1 MHVRIFR
8 RFTVKSF
15 LWLCTSQ
22 WSYNLT
28 VALPTE
34 LEVHVIK
41 FPVLQN
47 HSARPLVVRA
57 VALLFRLRRVALTSR
72 IICSRIAL
80 RRCPARSGS
89 LYPPLAALTSGAP
102 KSKEK
107 SRRLPIF
114 PGRLQPSIF
123 GTTELNFCVRNGN
136 RWDLCVIGTGHI
148 CSAYQPYIFSLLRGM
163 HPQN

>member
-1 MHVRIFR
+1 MH
-8 RFTVKSF
+8 T
-15 LWLCTSQ
+15 
-22 WSYNLT
+22 
-28 VALPTE
+28 
-34 LEVHVIK
+34 IK
-41 FPVLQN
+41 FSALQN

-57 VALLFRLRRVALTSR
+57 AALLFRLLRVALTSR
-72 IICSRIAL
+72 MLCARIAL

-102 KSKEK
+102 TELEVHIELKTRKSKEK

-136 RWDLCVIGTGHI
+136 RWNLCVIGTGHI

>member
-1 MHVRIFR
+1 M
-8 RFTVKSF
+8 
-15 LWLCTSQ
+15 
-22 WSYNLT
+22 
-28 VALPTE
+28 
-34 LEVHVIK
+34 HVIK
-41 FPVLQN
+41 FSVLQN
-47 HSARPLVVRA
+47 HSALPLAIRA
-57 VALLFRLRRVALTSR
+57 VALLFRLQRVALTSR

-123 GTTELNFCVRNGN
+123 GTTKLNYCVRNGN
-136 RWDLCVIGTGHI
+136 RWILGVIGTGYG
-148 CSAYQPYIFSLLRGM
+148 CC
-163 HPQN
+163 HPLFYCRRFAPSKLNKLNCFLVNVEPEPKMWSSPRPISTR

>member
-1 MHVRIFR
+1 M
-8 RFTVKSF
+8 
-15 LWLCTSQ
+15 
-22 WSYNLT
+22 
-28 VALPTE
+28 
-34 LEVHVIK
+34 HVIK
-41 FPVLQN
+41 FSALQN
-47 HSARPLVVRA
+47 HSTLPLVVRA
-57 VALLFRLRRVALTSR
+57 AALLFRLRRVALTSR

-136 RWDLCVIGTGHI
+136 RWDLCVIGTGYGCFH
-148 CSAYQPYIFSLLRGM
+148 PLFSFEGYTFKTEQRTLLWQIGRTIKDVVK
-163 HPQN
+163 PSTY